1 MNPFF
6 NEIADSEAT
15 NLVSGRKSIKSS
27 DFLSVNAEAFAKSFA
42 NTEFF
47 KTGYPQTYT
56 NTFTKLDDVTS
67 YSESTSLASIFYS
80 DDPTALCI

>member
-1 MNPFF
+1 MNPLF

-15 NLVSGRKSIKSS
+15 NLLGGRSIKSS

-47 KTGYPQTYT
+47 ETGYPQTYT

-80 DDPTALCI
+80 DEPI